1 MKKIIKLFNY
11 LAKRTFLII
20 DILISIEIILIS
32 FVNIN
37 NLKIKNTLFLISVL
51 YIFIRNF
58 VNNSMK
64 EMIINNNFIKY
75 GNKNF
80 LCFLLNCIS
89 LISIN
94 FYVYINF
101 SDNYFWMYLL
111 ISTLSLILIIL
122 NVKNYKHIY
131 KTKKIDYDVKVNL
144 NSLAPKPNYEYYKNS
159 VGALI
164 QGCEDSRNNNIA
176 LDGKYGSGKSSII
189 ETFINEI
196 GDEYAYLKVSFAKF
210 NNAKIEQD
218 KLMDQIYQEILIHD
232 IKMPNYFL
240 SGLITSLLFSIFI
253 LLNIFKTFIVFDS
266 FTNLLCSICFTS
278 IFYIITIFIVNLKKG
293 KIGIGDSSL
302 ELEKNENEI
311 DANKL
316 KLLKLLNKFNKTTI
330 IFIEDL
336 DRFNDITIFQN
347 FRELNF
353 LLNEKLLN
361 RVIFIYALDTSIFD
375 STEERTK
382 FFDLIIPVIPI
393 GVKSDAMS
401 YFCTEIV
408 EEIEQKLLLVCSS
421 FSNNLRILN
430 NVQNEY
436 ILIKKQFLE
445 FNNEYYCKEKNKIFA
460 MVMFKN
466 FYPRQYVELFEYNN
480 FFDEILKDLVNIRY
494 DDELKNTSLFTEQAK
509 MYLSTVNLISKTTL
523 NSKRLSYKDFVTTID
538 KFVYWQK
545 EVANGIY
552 PRKYTMVKDENEKR
566 KLKDF
571 ILELIT
577 IGVLD
582 FDYFEYL
589 IPIAFNSKVYK
600 GREKEYFNDLEQRNY
615 IIKNSNKTNLD
626 YNFCD
631 LYDVVRSLPETCFTY
646 NSIHNYNIIHLIF
659 EESFFTTKK
668 ECYIKSFLYKV
679 DKDNINLKKLLF
691 KTIDKYM
698 EKNNDPDLTIL
709 NYYKEKKEIFEL
721 FTMED
726 DDVIYLSKFIKIML
740 NNNEYINLKDTY
752 SKSIND
758 NINVKTKVVNNYEDF
773 YEYLNYYFD
782 KYFLERLGKSLNF
795 SRKNLNLN
803 KALVQTELFNDDMS
817 SYENLCYFL
826 DDNASENLNCIEGKL
841 EKILDFLE
849 ENKVGIKKYNYKI
862 NRLFRNITSCNYD
875 FYENQS
881 ILKKLS
887 NYSNYSNFYVSYE
900 SKPLINK
907 LKFNDIN
914 DITIPIESINILID
928 CSKLPYSK
936 LWLDYIKEKNHS
948 NELINSRYYKYISDN
963 FDSIFEEGLY
973 KTYFTNE
980 QMNQYIREN
989 VVDVKKIATI
999 YEEFQIDLKNNTDNL
1014 KINSL
1019 NYAYDCDKKFD
1030 KVPIRYLFE
1039 CTDEVLLNKFNSCSE
1054 RDYYIE
1060 KFKSTDG
1067 ATSESTSTKYNH
1079 FVKIMLQN
1087 KDVA

>member
-1 MKKIIKLFNY
+1 MNIIVRK
-11 LAKRTFLII
+11 
-20 DILISIEIILIS
+20 
-32 FVNIN
+32 
-37 NLKIKNTLFLISVL
+37 
-51 YIFIRNF
+51 
-58 VNNSMK
+58 
-64 EMIINNNFIKY
+64 
-75 GNKNF
+75 
-80 LCFLLNCIS
+80 
-89 LISIN
+89 
-94 FYVYINF
+94 
-101 SDNYFWMYLL
+101 
-111 ISTLSLILIIL
+111 
-122 NVKNYKHIY
+122 
-131 KTKKIDYDVKVNL
+131 
-144 NSLAPKPNYEYYKNS
+144 
-159 VGALI
+159 
-164 QGCEDSRNNNIA
+164 
-176 LDGKYGSGKSSII
+176 
-189 ETFINEI
+189 
-196 GDEYAYLKVSFAKF
+196 
-210 NNAKIEQD
+210 
-218 KLMDQIYQEILIHD
+218 
-232 IKMPNYFL
+232 
-240 SGLITSLLFSIFI
+240 
-253 LLNIFKTFIVFDS
+253 
-266 FTNLLCSICFTS
+266 
-278 IFYIITIFIVNLKKG
+278 
-293 KIGIGDSSL
+293 
-302 ELEKNENEI
+302 
-311 DANKL
+311 
-316 KLLKLLNKFNKTTI
+316 
-330 IFIEDL
+330 
-336 DRFNDITIFQN
+336 
-347 FRELNF
+347 
-353 LLNEKLLN
+353 
-361 RVIFIYALDTSIFD
+361 
-375 STEERTK
+375 
-382 FFDLIIPVIPI
+382 
-393 GVKSDAMS
+393 
-401 YFCTEIV
+401 
-408 EEIEQKLLLVCSS
+408 
-421 FSNNLRILN
+421 
-430 NVQNEY
+430 
-436 ILIKKQFLE
+436 
-445 FNNEYYCKEKNKIFA
+445 KNKIFA

-538 KFVYWQK
+538 KFVYWQP
-545 EVANGIY
+545 EEANGIY

-698 EKNNDPDLTIL
+698 EKNNDPDLTVL

-773 YEYLNYYFD
+773 YEYLNYDFD

>member
-1 MKKIIKLFNY
+1 
-11 LAKRTFLII
+11 
-20 DILISIEIILIS
+20 
-32 FVNIN
+32 
-37 NLKIKNTLFLISVL
+37 
-51 YIFIRNF
+51 
-58 VNNSMK
+58 
-64 EMIINNNFIKY
+64 
-75 GNKNF
+75 
-80 LCFLLNCIS
+80 
-89 LISIN
+89 
-94 FYVYINF
+94 
-101 SDNYFWMYLL
+101 
-111 ISTLSLILIIL
+111 
-122 NVKNYKHIY
+122 
-131 KTKKIDYDVKVNL
+131 
-144 NSLAPKPNYEYYKNS
+144 
-159 VGALI
+159 
-164 QGCEDSRNNNIA
+164 
-176 LDGKYGSGKSSII
+176 
-189 ETFINEI
+189 
-196 GDEYAYLKVSFAKF
+196 
-210 NNAKIEQD
+210 
-218 KLMDQIYQEILIHD
+218 MDQIYQEILIHD

-773 YEYLNYYFD
+773 YEYLNYDFD

>member
-1 MKKIIKLFNY
+1 MKKIKKLFNY

-37 NLKIKNTLFLISVL
+37 NLKIKNALFLISVL

-64 EMIINNNFIKY
+64 EMIINNNLIKY
-75 GNKNF
+75 GNENF
-80 LCFLLNCIS
+80 LCLFLNCIS

-164 QGCEDSRNNNIA
+164 QGCENSRNNNIA

-545 EVANGIY
+545 EEANGIY

-773 YEYLNYYFD
+773 YEYLNYDFD

>member
-1 MKKIIKLFNY
+1 
-11 LAKRTFLII
+11 
-20 DILISIEIILIS
+20 
-32 FVNIN
+32 
-37 NLKIKNTLFLISVL
+37 
-51 YIFIRNF
+51 
-58 VNNSMK
+58 
-64 EMIINNNFIKY
+64 
-75 GNKNF
+75 
-80 LCFLLNCIS
+80 
-89 LISIN
+89 
-94 FYVYINF
+94 
-101 SDNYFWMYLL
+101 
-111 ISTLSLILIIL
+111 
-122 NVKNYKHIY
+122 
-131 KTKKIDYDVKVNL
+131 
-144 NSLAPKPNYEYYKNS
+144 
-159 VGALI
+159 
-164 QGCEDSRNNNIA
+164 
-176 LDGKYGSGKSSII
+176 
-189 ETFINEI
+189 
-196 GDEYAYLKVSFAKF
+196 
-210 NNAKIEQD
+210 
-218 KLMDQIYQEILIHD
+218 
-232 IKMPNYFL
+232 MPNYFL

-545 EVANGIY
+545 EEANGIY

-773 YEYLNYYFD
+773 YEYLNYDFD

-849 ENKVGIKKYNYKI
+849 ENKVEIKKYNYKI

-989 VVDVKKIATI
+989 VVDAEKIATI
-999 YEEFQIDLKNNTDNL
+999 YKEFQIDLKNNTDNL

-1030 KVPIRYLFE
+1030 KVPINYLFE

-1067 ATSESTSTKYNH
+1067 AASESTSTKYNH

>member
-1 MKKIIKLFNY
+1 MKKIKKLFNY
-11 LAKRTFLII
+11 LPKRIFLII
-20 DILISIEIILIS
+20 DILVSIEIILIS

-37 NLKIKNTLFLISVL
+37 NLKIKNGLFLISVL
-51 YIFIRNF
+51 YVFIRNF

-64 EMIINNNFIKY
+64 ERIINNNFIKY

-80 LCFLLNCIS
+80 LCLLLNCIS

-111 ISTLSLILIIL
+111 ISTLSLIFIIL

-131 KTKKIDYDVKVNL
+131 KAKKIDYNEKVNL

-278 IFYIITIFIVNLKKG
+278 IFYIVTIFIVNLKKG

-375 STEERTK
+375 SSEERTK

-509 MYLSTVNLISKTTL
+509 MYLSTANLISKTTL

-545 EVANGIY
+545 EEANGIY

-615 IIKNSNKTNLD
+615 VIKNSNKTNLD

-773 YEYLNYYFD
+773 YEYLNYDFD
-782 KYFLERLGKSLNF
+782 KYFLIQIGKSLNF
-795 SRKNLNLN
+795 SRKNLILN

-999 YEEFQIDLKNNTDNL
+999 YEEFQIDLKKNTDNL